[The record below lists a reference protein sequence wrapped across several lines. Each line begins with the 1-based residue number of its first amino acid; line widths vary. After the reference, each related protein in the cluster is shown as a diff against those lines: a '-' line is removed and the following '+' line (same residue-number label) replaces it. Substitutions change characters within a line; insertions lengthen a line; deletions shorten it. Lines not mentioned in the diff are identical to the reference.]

1 MLKKLAMILIVLVIC
16 APSLYAQTSEESEE
30 TLQQTAEKPKLG
42 FTMNFL
48 IGLSG
53 YENIDGDQVSFQRF
67 SFFPEFS
74 YGKWGLGLDFT
85 FEFDGNWELR
95 DLDDNE
101 KADTWA
107 EDFYQKIYYIRYGY
121 KGEPVYGRIG
131 AFSSYTLGHGLIME
145 GYGNTLFYP
154 QVVQLGLNLDIDG
167 SAFNFPYVGMESVVD
182 DMLDWDIMGMRV
194 YIRPLTGL
202 PTPILNKLE
211 VGATVVTDLNPKEKP
226 TEPPKLNDASES
238 VTEYGLDVELPLLER
253 QDMSL
258 IAYADWAKISG
269 AGSGSFIGSTYTY
282 RWFTLLT
289 QLRFFGKQFVP
300 NYFDPYYERD
310 RSGIFTPLDKYSSLD
325 DYIEFYVGYLIGT
338 EMGIFN
344 ILNFYFSWSDGFNDP
359 EGPRVQTGI
368 GTAENAIKMIDAS
381 LMYDKKDI
389 DSFEDFFSEED
400 SLLQLEIVY
409 KVTKSAAIAFIYQ
422 RTYSA
427 YSGDVTSRTLV
438 ETRFSF

>member
-1 MLKKLAMILIVLVIC
+1 MLKKLAVILIVLVVC
-16 APSLYAQTSEESEE
+16 APSLYAQTSEESEDIPQE
-30 TLQQTAEKPKLG
+30 TAEKPKLG

-48 IGLSG
+48 IGLSS
-53 YENIDGDQVSFQRF
+53 YENIYGEQVSFQKF

-95 DLDDNE
+95 DLDDNG
-101 KADTWA
+101 KADTWT
-107 EDFYQKIYYIRYGY
+107 EDYHQKIYYIRYGY
-121 KGEPVYGRIG
+121 KGDPVYGRIG

-145 GYGNTLFYP
+145 GYSNTLFYP

-167 SAFNFPYVGMESVVD
+167 SAFNFPYVGLESVVD
-182 DMLDWDIMGMRV
+182 DVLDWDIMGMRV

-202 PTPILNKLE
+202 HSPILSKLE
-211 VGATVVTDLNPKEKP
+211 VGATVVTDNDPQEIPTDAPDDNP
-226 TEPPKLNDASES
+226 ASES
-238 VTEYGLDVELPLLER
+238 VTEFGLDVELPLLER

-269 AGSGSFIGSTYTY
+269 KGSGSFIGSTYTY
-282 RWFTLLT
+282 GWFKALA

-300 NYFDPYYERD
+300 NYFDAYYERD
-310 RSGIFTPLDKYSSLD
+310 RATKYASLD
-325 DYIEFYVGYLIGT
+325 AYDEFYVGYLIGT
-338 EMGIFN
+338 EIGIFN

-368 GTAENAIKMIDAS
+368 GTAENAIRMIDAS

-389 DSFEDFFSEED
+389 DSLEDFFSEED

-409 KVTKSAAIAFIYQ
+409 KVTRGAAIAFIYQ

-427 YSGDVTSRTLV
+427 YSGDVTGRTLV